1 MAKYKTT
8 VTHLE
13 MVPPFLPAAPD
24 ACWPDG
30 ISFTRETD
38 ISLAAYRAL
47 YDDVG
52 RQWHWVNRRLLT
64 DRQLSAIIHHPA
76 TEIFTLKRRDRAI
89 GFVELNFKLFPQVE
103 IVFVGLVKDAIGKGL
118 GSQMLQQAISY
129 IYSRAPSRIIIQ
141 TCTLDHPSALPL
153 YQSYGFTPVGRKQV
167 TIIDDER
174 L

>member
-38 ISLAAYRAL
+38 IPLPLIALFTTMSGGRAL
-47 YDDVG
+47 G
-52 RQWHWVNRRLLT
+52 QPALAT

-129 IYSRAPSRIIIQ
+129 IYSRAPSRII
-141 TCTLDHPSALPL
+141 HPDLHAGSSLCPAALSKL
-153 YQSYGFTPVGRKQV
+153 WLHARVVNR
-167 TIIDDER
+167 
-174 L
+174 

>member
-13 MVPPFLPAAPD
+13 MMPPFLPASPD
-24 ACWPDG
+24 VSWPDC
-30 ISFTRETD
+30 ISFARETD

-64 DRQLSAIIHHPA
+64 DRQLLAIIHHPA
-76 TEIFTLKRRDRAI
+76 TEIFTLKRLDRAI

-103 IVFVGLVKDAIGKGL
+103 IVFVGLVADAIGEGL
-118 GSQMLQQAISY
+118 GSLMLQRAISY

-141 TCTLDHPSALPL
+141 TCTLDHPAALPL
-153 YQSYGFTPVGRKQV
+153 YQRYGFTPIGRKQV
-167 TIIDDER
+167 TIIDEER
-174 L
+174 

>member
-13 MVPPFLPAAPD
+13 MIPPFLPATTD
-24 ACWPDG
+24 AGWPDG
-30 ISFTRETD
+30 ISFTREMD
-38 ISLAAYRAL
+38 ISVAAYRAL
-47 YDDVG
+47 YDQVG
-52 RQWHWVNRRLLT
+52 RQWHWVNRRMLT

-76 TEIFTLKRRDRAI
+76 TEIFTLKNRDRAI

-103 IVFVGLVKDAIGKGL
+103 IVFVGLIEGAIGRGL
-118 GSQMLQQAISY
+118 GSRMLERVIDY
-129 IYSRAPSRIIIQ
+129 IYTRAPSRIIIQ

-153 YQSYGFTPVGRKQV
+153 YQRRGFTPVGRKQV

-174 L
+174 

>member
-30 ISFTRETD
+30 ISFTRQTD
-38 ISLAAYRAL
+38 VSLAAYRAL

-153 YQSYGFTPVGRKQV
+153 YQSFGFTPVGRKQV

>member
-13 MVPPFLPAAPD
+13 MMPPFLPAAPD
-24 ACWPDG
+24 VGWPDG
-30 ISFTRETD
+30 LSFAREMD
-38 ISLAAYRAL
+38 ISVAAYRAL

-52 RQWHWVNRRLLT
+52 RQWHWVNRRVLT

-76 TEIFTLKRRDRAI
+76 TEIFTLKARDRAI

-103 IVFVGLVKDAIGKGL
+103 IVFVGLVEDVIGRGL
-118 GSQMLQQAISY
+118 GSTMLQRVISY

-141 TCTLDHPSALPL
+141 TCTLDHPAALPL
-153 YQSYGFTPVGRKQV
+153 YQRYGFTPIGRKQV
-167 TIIDDER
+167 TIIDEER
-174 L
+174 

>member
-13 MVPPFLPAAPD
+13 MMPPFLPATPD
-24 ACWPDG
+24 AGWPDG
-30 ISFTRETD
+30 ISFTREMD
-38 ISLAAYRAL
+38 ISVAAYRAL
-47 YDDVG
+47 YDQVG

-76 TEIFTLKRRDRAI
+76 TEIFTLKNHDRAI

-103 IVFVGLVKDAIGKGL
+103 IVFVGLIEDAIGRGL
-118 GSQMLQQAISY
+118 GSRMLERVIDY
-129 IYSRAPSRIIIQ
+129 IYTRAPSRIIIQ

-153 YQSYGFTPVGRKQV
+153 YQRKGFTPVDRKQV
-167 TIIDDER
+167 TIIDEER
-174 L
+174 

>member
-13 MVPPFLPAAPD
+13 MMPPFLPVKPNAG
-24 ACWPDG
+24 WPDG
-30 ISFTRETD
+30 ISFAREMD
-38 ISLAAYRAL
+38 ISVATYRGL
-47 YDDVG
+47 YDQVG
-52 RQWHWVNRRLLT
+52 RQWHWVNRRMLT

-76 TEIFTLKRRDRAI
+76 TEIFTLKNRDRAI

-103 IVFVGLVKDAIGKGL
+103 IVFVGLIEDAIGRGL
-118 GSQMLQQAISY
+118 GSRMLERVIDY
-129 IYSRAPSRIIIQ
+129 IYTRAPSRIIIQ

-153 YQSYGFTPVGRKQV
+153 YQRRGFTPIGRRQV

-174 L
+174 

>member
-103 IVFVGLVKDAIGKGL
+103 IVFVGLVNDAIGKGL

-153 YQSYGFTPVGRKQV
+153 YQSFGFTPVGRKQV

>member
-13 MVPPFLPAAPD
+13 MVPPFLPVAPD

>member
-13 MVPPFLPAAPD
+13 MMPPFLPATPD
-24 ACWPDG
+24 AGWPDG
-30 ISFTRETD
+30 ISFTREMD
-38 ISLAAYRAL
+38 ISVAAYRAL
-47 YDDVG
+47 YDQVG
-52 RQWHWVNRRLLT
+52 RQWHWVNRRMLT

-76 TEIFTLKRRDRAI
+76 TEIFTLKNRDRAI

-103 IVFVGLVKDAIGKGL
+103 IVFVGLIKDAIGRGL
-118 GSQMLQQAISY
+118 GSAMLERVIDY
-129 IYSRAPSRIIIQ
+129 IYTRAPSRIIIQ

-153 YQSYGFTPVGRKQV
+153 YQRRGFTPVGRKQV

-174 L
+174 

>member
-47 YDDVG
+47 YEDVG

>member
-13 MVPPFLPAAPD
+13 MMPPFLPDTPNVG
-24 ACWPDG
+24 WPDG
-30 ISFTRETD
+30 ILFTREMD
-38 ISLAAYRAL
+38 ISVAAYRTL
-47 YDDVG
+47 YDQVG
-52 RQWHWVNRRLLT
+52 RQWHWVNRRMLT

-76 TEIFTLKRRDRAI
+76 TEIFTLKNHDRAI

-103 IVFVGLVKDAIGKGL
+103 IVFVGLIEDAIGQGL
-118 GSQMLQQAISY
+118 GSCMLERVIDY
-129 IYSRAPSRIIIQ
+129 IYMRAPSRIIIQ

-153 YQSYGFTPVGRKQV
+153 YQRRGFTPIGRKQV

-174 L
+174 

>member
-30 ISFTRETD
+30 ISFTRGTD

-153 YQSYGFTPVGRKQV
+153 YQSFGFTPVGRKQV

>member
-13 MVPPFLPAAPD
+13 MTPPFLPAKPD
-24 ACWPDG
+24 VGWPDDL
-30 ISFTRETD
+30 SFARETD
-38 ISLAAYRAL
+38 ISVAAYRGL

-76 TEIFTLKRRDRAI
+76 TEIFTLKRLDQPI

-103 IVFVGLVKDAIGKGL
+103 IVFVGLVAKAIGEGL
-118 GSQMLQQAISY
+118 GSLMLQQAISY
-129 IYSRAPSRIIIQ
+129 IYSRAPSRVIIQ
-141 TCTLDHPSALPL
+141 TCTLDHPAALPL
-153 YQSYGFTPVGRKQV
+153 YQRYGFTPIGRKQV
-167 TIIDDER
+167 TIIDEER
-174 L
+174 

>member
-13 MVPPFLPAAPD
+13 MMPPFLPATPD
-24 ACWPDG
+24 AGWPDG
-30 ISFTRETD
+30 ISFTREMD
-38 ISLAAYRAL
+38 ISVAAYRAL
-47 YDDVG
+47 YDQVG
-52 RQWHWVNRRLLT
+52 RQWHWANRRMLT

-76 TEIFTLKRRDRAI
+76 TEIFTLKTRDCAI

-103 IVFVGLVKDAIGKGL
+103 IVFVGLIEDAIGRGL
-118 GSQMLQQAISY
+118 GSRMLERVIDY
-129 IYSRAPSRIIIQ
+129 IYTRAPSRIIIQ

-153 YQSYGFTPVGRKQV
+153 YQRRGFTPVGRKQV

-174 L
+174 

>member
-13 MVPPFLPAAPD
+13 MMPPFLAATPD
-24 ACWPDG
+24 AGWPDG
-30 ISFTRETD
+30 ISFTREMD
-38 ISLAAYRAL
+38 ISVAAYRAL
-47 YDDVG
+47 YDQVG
-52 RQWHWVNRRLLT
+52 RQWHWVNRRMLT

-76 TEIFTLKRRDRAI
+76 TEIFTLKTRDCAI

-103 IVFVGLVKDAIGKGL
+103 IVFVGLIEGAIGRGL
-118 GSQMLQQAISY
+118 GSRMLERVIDY
-129 IYSRAPSRIIIQ
+129 IYTRAPSRIIIQ

-153 YQSYGFTPVGRKQV
+153 YQRRGFTPVGRKQV

-174 L
+174 

>member
-13 MVPPFLPAAPD
+13 MMPPFLPAAPD
-24 ACWPDG
+24 AGWPDG
-30 ISFTRETD
+30 ISFTREMD
-38 ISLAAYRAL
+38 ISVAAYRAL
-47 YDDVG
+47 YDQVG
-52 RQWHWVNRRLLT
+52 RQWHWVNRRMLT

-76 TEIFTLKRRDRAI
+76 TEIFTLKNRDRAI

-103 IVFVGLVKDAIGKGL
+103 IVFVGLIKDAIGRGL
-118 GSQMLQQAISY
+118 GSAMLERVIDY
-129 IYSRAPSRIIIQ
+129 IYTRAPSRIIIQ

-153 YQSYGFTPVGRKQV
+153 YQRRGFTPVGRKQV

-174 L
+174 